1 MLNLYLAIR
10 DYSKKHFKR
19 IEEELFNIK
28 ETLSEI
34 TARLIS
40 IERKEDKFMADVA
53 SELELLRTSLDAATN
68 AVAEKIQALTNSIK
82 NSMTDAEVA
91 SIKSGFG
98 AVVTRLNDLAADPTN
113 PVPPEVSA
121 PL

>member
-1 MLNLYLAIR
+1 MELLYLAIK
-10 DYSKKHFKR
+10 DYVKSRSKKLEDK
-19 IEEELFNIK
+19 LD
-28 ETLSEI
+28 EI
-34 TARLIS
+34 IRRLII
-40 IERKEDKFMADVA
+40 IEGKEDKFMADVA

-91 SIKSGFG
+91 NLKSGLG
-98 AVVTRLNDLAADPTN
+98 AVVTRLNSLAADPTD